1 MTKKVPTILSGFT
14 LIELLVVIAIIGLL
28 SSVVLASLRTARDKG
43 ADAGAKS
50 YVSNARA
57 EAELYFDNASPNSYD
72 GVCGNSGGY
81 SIGDNVNAAERA
93 YSGGTAT
100 SVYTDSGTTPAYNI
114 AQCHDSSSGWA
125 AWVPLRSSTSA
136 APKGWCVDNA
146 GTAKLSSAL
155 LPVNVTV
162 CP

>member
-1 MTKKVPTILSGFT
+1 MRTLISSHIRGFT

-28 SSVVLASLRTARDKG
+28 SSVVLASLTSARNKG

-50 YVSNARA
+50 YISSARA

-72 GVCGNSGGY
+72 GVCGNGGGY
-81 SIGDNVNAAERA
+81 RIGDNVNAAERA

-125 AWVPLRSSTSA
+125 AWVPLRSSTSG
-136 APKGWCVDNA
+136 APKGWCVDNI